1 MMKSQHDAKPNNG
14 FLYIT
19 AARGIQ
25 DFILRGNK
33 LKEMVGGSQIVD
45 ALTSKE
51 GSLLFDLLAQIGL
64 SPGDANSCRVLTAA
78 AGGARLWIAEEG
90 KARQLFRLWPLVA
103 GRQAPGI
110 EVVQVLIAAGENLAK
125 SLSDA
130 ETERARQRNRTFPR
144 LPLAGPL
151 VARAP
156 RTGEPAVERRR
167 RREGEE
173 WCDAQQV
180 AKQAALQNSQNAFGL
195 AHRVS
200 ALLDKP
206 WDHEKWPF
214 DFSEITNNA
223 GERSYLALIH
233 ADGNS
238 LGQTWMKIIAEAESS
253 ADNEGLFTIYE
264 RFSQAIE
271 ETSLYALAE
280 GLRPILEKAENYKCK
295 RYPVRP
301 ILCAGDDVTLVL
313 RADFALEFA
322 RDYLATFEEKSAEL
336 LARLEEEQPVLG
348 KKLPKR
354 IHAGMG
360 IAFVKERF
368 PFAQAYELCES
379 LCACVKKA
387 SRDHSGLAFHRV
399 TTSATDSYSNL
410 RDSELSSRD
419 RKRVLTMNPYF
430 MVRPEKPH
438 HPLIQ
443 DLIKA
448 VESSAKLPRGPLR
461 ETAAEA
467 VLSVELAEK
476 RMERL
481 REVTRRREGASWDG
495 FEGAM
500 RELLGTGPNAIPLW
514 RETEDVHVTPL
525 NDILEIKA
533 LSRFEKK
540 EDAEP
545 LEIP

>member
-1 MMKSQHDAKPNNG
+1 MMTSQHDAIPDKG
-14 FLYIT
+14 LLYLT

-51 GSLLFDLLAQIGL
+51 GSLLFDLLAEIGL
-64 SPGDANSCRVLTAA
+64 NPCDTSSCRVLTAA
-78 AGGARLWIAEEG
+78 AGGARLWIANEE
-90 KARQLFRLWPLVA
+90 KARTLLRLWPLVA
-103 GRQAPGI
+103 GRHAPGV
-110 EVVQVLIAAGENLAK
+110 EVVQVLLPVGDNLAVT
-125 SLSDA
+125 LSVA
-130 ETERARQRNRTFPR
+130 ESELARQRNRAFPR
-144 LPLAGPL
+144 LPQAGPL
-151 VARAP
+151 VARAL
-156 RTGEPAVERRR
+156 RTGEPAVERS
-167 RREGEE
+167 REGKE

-200 ALLDKP
+200 ALLGKP
-206 WDHEKWPF
+206 WNREKWPF
-214 DFSEITNNA
+214 DFSEITNNT

-238 LGQTWMKIIAEAESS
+238 LGQTWMDIIAEAKSS
-253 ADNEGLFTIYE
+253 ADNEDLFSIYE

-280 GLRPILEKAENYKCK
+280 GLRPVLEKAEKK
-295 RYPVRP
+295 KKKKYPVRP

-322 RDYLATFEEKSAEL
+322 RDYLAAFEEKSAEL
-336 LARLEEEQPVLG
+336 LVRLQKEQPALG
-348 KKLPKR
+348 RKLPQR

-387 SRDHSGLAFHRV
+387 SRKHSGLAFHRV

-410 RDSELSSRD
+410 RESELSSKD

-430 MVRPEKPH
+430 MERPKESH
-438 HPLIQ
+438 YPLIQ

-448 VESSAKLPRGPLR
+448 VESSMKLPRGPLR

-481 REVTRRREGASWDG
+481 REVTRRRERASWDG
-495 FEGAM
+495 FEEAM
-500 RELLGTGPNAIPLW
+500 RELLGTESDAIPLW
-514 RETEDVHVTPL
+514 RKTDDAHVTPL

-533 LSRFEKK
+533 LSRFVKK

-545 LEIP
+545 LKTP